1 MVDKKPSGKQGI
13 HRFDL
18 LLIESAFDTARG
30 ILEHNRLV
38 LERGAR
44 NLLDHETLCAAEL
57 ATLGNSLEQEACP
70 QLASV
75 G

>member
-1 MVDKKPSGKQGI
+1 MADKKPSGKQGI
-13 HRFDL
+13 HRFDM

-38 LERGAR
+38 LERGAH
-44 NLLDHETLCAAEL
+44 NLLDHETLGAAEL
-57 ATLGNSLEQEACP
+57 ATLGNSLEREACP